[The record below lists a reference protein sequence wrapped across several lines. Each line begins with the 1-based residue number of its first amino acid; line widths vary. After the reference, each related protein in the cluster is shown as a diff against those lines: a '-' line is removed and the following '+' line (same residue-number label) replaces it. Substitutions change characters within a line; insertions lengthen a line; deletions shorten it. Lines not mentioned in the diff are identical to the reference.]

1 MNRDDREKLEI
12 YLRRT
17 TAALLE
23 TERRLEAERAVH
35 SEPIAIV
42 GMACRLPGGIDTP
55 EGFWESLAAGKD
67 LIGPFPARWDGYD
80 LYDPDAEAAGKSYVR
95 EGGFLDRPDAFDAD
109 FFGISPREAEA
120 MDPQQRLLLE
130 TSWEALERT
139 GIRPADMHESATGI
153 YIGAMG
159 SDYGIERRAD
169 LEGYDGYQGTGNAAS
184 VLSGRISYVLGLKGP
199 SLTIDTA
206 CSSSLVALH
215 VACAALRAG
224 ECEQAL
230 AGGVM
235 VMSSPTF
242 FVEFCRLK
250 GLAADGRCKSFSAR
264 ADGTGWAEGCGML
277 VLKRLSAA
285 QRDRDRV
292 LALLRGSAVNHDGR
306 SQGLTAPNGPSQQ
319 RVLAKAL
326 ASARLTAADIDA
338 IEAHGT
344 GTVLGDPIEA
354 GALAAVFGPGRAPG
368 QPVYLGSAKS
378 NLGHAQAAAG
388 VIGVIKMVLALQN
401 GTLPR
406 TLHADEP
413 TPRIDWEGSGLALL
427 REPRAWVRGER
438 VRRAGVSSFGISG
451 TNAHVIVEE
460 GPASPDPAAPA
471 RAKEPDPPPARATR
485 PTILVLSART
495 EDSLRAQA
503 ERCTRWLVAHPACPL
518 EDVAYTAALHRTCF
532 DRRAA
537 FVVRTADEA
546 CSALTAFAS
555 GQTPPSAVTGQVV
568 PGKLAVLFT
577 GQGSQRLGMGRGLY
591 EAWPTFRAAFDEVCA
606 ALEIHL
612 GMPLAPCIFA
622 EGAEAA
628 ARLERTE
635 LAQPALFALEVS
647 LYRQWQALGLR
658 PAYVAGHS
666 VGELAAAHVSSV
678 LSLADAAKLVVA
690 RGRLMQACDSSGLM
704 ASVDATEAD
713 VLGALPSVPGRVTI
727 AGLNGPQQT
736 VISGDRASVE
746 ALVERF
752 VAEGRRVRRLA
763 VSHAFHSPHMDS
775 MLDALEAVARTCSFS
790 EPDLACVST
799 VTGALSTELT
809 SPLYWAQQVRKP
821 VRFHDAIRTLAGAG
835 VTRFLECGP
844 SGVLASMAAECMQ
857 SGACFVPSLR
867 KERDDSSSL
876 LAAVGSLHVAG
887 ETVDWSALLTGQA
900 VDGPTYPFQRTSYWQ
915 KPPTARVDLRGLG
928 LEATGHPWLGCA
940 APLAGSEGL
949 LLTGRM
955 PRRGPGWLADHVV
968 SGVPLVPGTALLELA
983 LEAGRR
989 ARTPF
994 VTELTLEE
1002 PMALPSGE
1010 GLRLQLTLQA
1020 PGADGERQFALYSK
1034 MDAEDEPWTR
1044 HGSGTLAVLA
1054 PPPRPEF
1061 DELRR
1066 WPVADTEPHDLSGFY
1081 EGLAARGLSYG
1092 PAFRGLVELRSDP
1105 RRPATVFGRVVL
1117 SPSAQESGALGIH
1130 PALLDAALHTV
1141 LGLTANTASE
1151 GEVLIPYTWS
1161 GVALFASG
1169 SSELRVRATLERK
1182 EGEAV
1187 VSMLLAD
1194 AEGEPVAQ
1202 IDALRVRAVRPEQ
1215 LRGAEQ
1221 RRRLPHLYRVEPQ
1234 SVALPEPR
1242 DSAGFLVVAPSG
1254 STAARGTSRGQ
1265 VTPPEPDLTALVRSV
1280 GSGSSAPRHIL
1291 ADVTDAKGPD
1301 LAQSSTELG
1310 AWTLS
1315 ILQAF
1320 LAEPRLADTELVF
1333 LTHEALSIGPDDCV
1347 TNLAQAPVWGMVR
1360 AARSEHPERRLRLVD
1375 VDSVAMD
1382 PDLLQRLLE
1391 VPEEPELVLRGGGA
1405 FAPRLARA
1413 DAGADVLATPSSD
1426 GPWRLDIREKGRLD
1440 TLHLVAAERARLAP
1454 GEVRVQVVASGLNLR
1469 DVLNALDM
1477 VHAPRLG
1484 LECAGIVTEVGEGVQ
1499 HLAVGD
1505 RVMGLALGTFGTE
1518 VTVDGRYMIRLPQRL
1533 SFEEAATVPLVFLT
1547 ALYALDDLG
1556 ALRAGERVL
1565 IHAAAGGVGMAAVQ
1579 LAHHRGAEVFA
1590 TASPSKWPSLRALG
1604 IAAGHIASSRDT
1616 AFARAFLDA
1625 SRDEGVDLVL
1635 NALAGDNVE
1644 ASLGLLPRGGRFLEM
1659 GKTDTRSALDIAAAH
1674 PGVLYRAFDLFDA
1687 GPDRTQ
1693 ELLRSLVELL
1703 EAGAIRPLPF
1713 SAYDIRHAPRAF
1725 RFMAQARHTGK
1736 LVLSVPR
1743 PLQAEGTVFLSGGT
1757 GELGRA
1763 VALHLVQK
1771 HGVRHLLLTSRRGAA
1786 VPDADAFVHS
1796 LKEAGAR
1803 SVTLAACDVASQ
1815 SEVDLVLA
1823 QIPAERPL
1831 TAVFHLAAV
1840 LDDGVLQSQTAERLA
1855 RVLAPKL
1862 RGALN
1867 LHRATLGLDL
1877 SAFVL
1882 FSSISGTLGGAGQCT
1897 YAAANSFLDALAVHR
1912 RKRGLAATSLA
1923 WGLWEPA
1930 GSGMTAHLGRAELQ
1944 RMARQGLSA
1953 LTTQEGLRLLDAAL
1967 AAPEVCT
1974 LPVKLLLGNLAR
1986 IRDPGVAPPAL
1997 FRNLLGPWLRSAA
2010 TGPKRVRDGFVA
2022 SLAALSP
2029 PERQQELLA
2038 RVLREAASVLG
2049 LSSSTALEPERPLRE
2064 LGLDSLMAV
2073 ELKNRLNHLT
2083 ALSLPATVAFDHPT
2097 ARALAELLAQ
2107 RLFGTEERVFEPAAP
2122 PADPAGTLRWALA
2135 KVSPRALHESGLL
2148 AEIVALAQGNA
2159 PSRRPAGPGVLGQ
2172 ARSLSLDEMDRELDA
2187 VLGNTA
2193 TEQSL

>member
-1 MNRDDREKLEI
+1 MNRDDREKLET

-23 TERRLEAERAVH
+23 AERRLEAERAVH
-35 SEPIAIV
+35 SEPIALI

-55 EGFWESLAAGKD
+55 EGFWEALAAGKD

-80 LYDPDAEAAGKSYVR
+80 LYDPDSEAAGKSYVR
-95 EGGFLDRPDAFDAD
+95 EGGFLDRADAFDAD

-130 TSWEALERT
+130 TSWEALERA
-139 GIRPADMHESATGI
+139 GIRPDGLHDSATGI

-199 SLTIDTA
+199 SLTLDTA
-206 CSSSLVALH
+206 CSSSLVAIH

-224 ECEQAL
+224 ECELAL

-235 VMSSPTF
+235 VMSSPAF

-264 ADGTGWAEGCGML
+264 ADGTGWSEGCGVL

-285 QRDRDRV
+285 QRDGDRV

-319 RVLAKAL
+319 RVLTKAL

-354 GALAAVFGPGRAPG
+354 GALTAVFGPGRAPG

-388 VIGVIKMVLALQN
+388 VIGVIKMVLALQH

-413 TPRIDWEGSGLALL
+413 TPRIDWQGSGLSLL
-427 REPRAWVRGER
+427 REPRGWVRGER

-451 TNAHVIVEE
+451 TNAHVVVEE
-460 GPASPDPAAPA
+460 GPAGWDPAAPA
-471 RAKEPDPPPARATR
+471 RAEEPGSPAARAAR
-485 PTILVLSART
+485 PTLLVLSART

-503 ERCTRWLVAHPACPL
+503 ERWARWLAAHPACPL

-537 FVVRTADEA
+537 FVVGTADGA
-546 CSALTAFAS
+546 CGALTVFAS
-555 GQTPPSAVTGQVV
+555 GQTPPSAVTGPVV

-577 GQGSQRLGMGRGLY
+577 GQGGQRLGMGRGLY
-591 EAWPTFRAAFDEVCA
+591 EAWPAFRAAFDEVCA

-666 VGELAAAHVSSV
+666 VGELAAAHVSGV

-690 RGRLMQACDSSGLM
+690 RGRLMQACDSSGIM
-704 ASVDATEAD
+704 ASIDATEAD

-752 VAEGRRVRRLA
+752 AAAGRRVRRLA

-775 MLDALEAVARTCSFS
+775 MLEALEAVARTCSFS

-844 SGVLASMAAECMQ
+844 AGALASMAAECMQ
-857 SGACFVPSLR
+857 SGACFVSSLR

-876 LAAVGSLHVAG
+876 LAAAGSLHVAG
-887 ETVDWSALLTGQA
+887 EAVDWSGLLAGRA
-900 VDGPTYPFQRTSYWQ
+900 VDGPTYPFQRTAYWQ
-915 KPPTARVDLRGLG
+915 KPPTARVDLRGHG

-949 LLTGRM
+949 LLTGRIAQ
-955 PRRGPGWLADHVV
+955 RGSVWLADHVV

-994 VTELTLEE
+994 VTEFTLEE

-1020 PGADGERQFALYSK
+1020 PGADGERPFALYSK
-1034 MDAEDEPWTR
+1034 TDAEDEPWTR
-1044 HGSGTLAVLA
+1044 HGAGTLAASA

-1066 WPVADTEPHDLSGFY
+1066 WPVAGTEPRDLSGFY
-1081 EGLAARGLSYG
+1081 EGLAARGLCYG
-1092 PAFRGLVELRSDP
+1092 PAFRGLVELRRDP
-1105 RRPATVFGRVVL
+1105 RRPATVFGRVML

-1141 LGLTANTASE
+1141 LGLTPDGASE

-1182 EGEAV
+1182 AGEAV
-1187 VSMLLAD
+1187 VSMILAD

-1215 LRGAEQ
+1215 LRGAEPH
-1221 RRRLPHLYRVEPQ
+1221 RRLPHLYRIEPQ

-1242 DSAGFLVVAPSG
+1242 TRTGFLVITPSA
-1254 STAARGTSRGQ
+1254 STAALGACRP
-1265 VTPPEPDLTALVRSV
+1265 VTPPESDLTAVVRSLR
-1280 GSGSSAPRHIL
+1280 SGGPAPRRIL
-1291 ADVTDAKGPD
+1291 ADVTDASGPD

-1315 ILQAF
+1315 ILQGF
-1320 LAEPRLADTELVF
+1320 LAEPRLAETELVF
-1333 LTHEALSIGPDDCV
+1333 LTHEALSHGPDDGV
-1347 TNLAQAPVWGMVR
+1347 TNLVQALVWGMVR
-1360 AARSEHPERRLRLVD
+1360 AARSEHPERRLRLID
-1375 VDSVAMD
+1375 VDSAAAAA
-1382 PDLLQRLLE
+1382 DLLPRLLE

-1405 FAPRLARA
+1405 FAPRLVRA
-1413 DAGADVLATPSSD
+1413 DASADVLATPSSD

-1454 GEVRVQVVASGLNLR
+1454 GEVRVQVVASGLNFR

-1484 LECAGIVTEVGEGVQ
+1484 LECAGIVTEVGEGVR

-1518 VTVDGRYMIRLPQRL
+1518 VTVDGRYMVRLPQRL
-1533 SFEEAATVPLVFLT
+1533 SLEEAATVPLVFLT
-1547 ALYALDDLG
+1547 ALHALDDLG

-1604 IAAGHIASSRDT
+1604 IAADRIASSRDT

-1625 SRDEGVDLVL
+1625 SRGEGVDLVL
-1635 NALAGDNVE
+1635 NALAGDYVE
-1644 ASLGLLPRGGRFLEM
+1644 ASLALLPRGGRFLEM

-1693 ELLRSLVELL
+1693 QLLRALVELL
-1703 EAGAIRPLPF
+1703 EAGVIRPLPF

-1736 LVLSVPR
+1736 LVLSLPR
-1743 PLQAEGTVFLSGGT
+1743 PLRAEGTVFLSGGT

-1786 VPDADAFVHS
+1786 AADTDAFVHA
-1796 LKEAGAR
+1796 LKRAGAR

-1815 SEVDLVLA
+1815 AEVDLVLA

-1840 LDDGVLQSQTAERLA
+1840 LDDGVVQSQTPERLA

-1862 RGALN
+1862 GGALN
-1867 LHRATLGLDL
+1867 LHRATQGLDL

-1897 YAAANSFLDALAVHR
+1897 YAAANSFLDALAAHR

-1953 LTTQEGLRLLDAAL
+1953 LTTPEGLQLLDAAL

-1974 LPVKLLLGNLAR
+1974 LPVKLLLGNLTR
-1986 IRDPGVAPPAL
+1986 TRDPGAAPPAL
-1997 FRNLLGPWLRSAA
+1997 FRSLLGSWLRSASA
-2010 TGPKRVRDGFVA
+2010 GPKQVKDGFVA

-2029 PERQQELLA
+2029 PERKQELLA
-2038 RVLREAASVLG
+2038 RVLREAAAVLG
-2049 LSSSTALEPERPLRE
+2049 LSSSTALDPERPLRE

-2097 ARALAELLAQ
+2097 ASALAELLAQ
-2107 RLFGTEERVFEPAAP
+2107 RLFGAEERVFEPAAP
-2122 PADPAGTLRWALA
+2122 PEDPAGTLRWALA
-2135 KVSPRALHESGLL
+2135 KVSPRALHDSGLL
-2148 AEIVALAQGNA
+2148 AEIVALAHGNA
-2159 PSRRPAGPGVLGQ
+2159 PSRRPAEPGVLGQ

-2187 VLGNTA
+2187 VLCSTA